1 VVHVLL
7 PIDGSPAST
16 RAVRVVIA
24 LYLRLAPV
32 AVTLLH
38 VEVADGVADERVGE
52 DGTSSGAQ
60 ANRVEPLADAR
71 TLLDQAG
78 VAYSTQSRRGYV
90 ASSIVECAKAINCDA
105 IVMGTRGLG
114 SSGEL
119 LGSVARQVIT
129 LAEVPVT
136 LVK

>member
-1 VVHVLL
+1 M
-7 PIDGSPAST
+7 
-16 RAVRVVIA
+16 VIA

-32 AVTLLH
+32 GVTLLH
-38 VEVADGVADERVGE
+38 VEVADGVPDER
-52 DGTSSGAQ
+52 
-60 ANRVEPLADAR
+60 LAEAKPTGVDPVAAAKAM
-71 TLLDQAG
+71 LDQAG
-78 VAYSTQSRRGYV
+78 VPYSSASRTGYV
-90 ASSIVECAKAINCDA
+90 ASAIVECAKAINCDA

-114 SSGEL
+114 STNEV